1 MEKIFEQVKDYA
13 DNAHGEQLRKYT
25 PDRYIVHPIRVML
38 ICQEY
43 TEDLA
48 ILSAALLHDVLE
60 DTPVQK
66 DELKDFLMTV
76 MSPEQAIT
84 TLNYVVELTDV
95 FTKEAYPALNRKKR
109 KAKEIERL
117 GKVSKESQTIKYADI
132 IDNSNE
138 IVDHD
143 PNFAPVFLSEC
154 RQILSNMPDGNPE
167 LYQRAIKTVEEAL
180 KKRG

>member
-1 MEKIFEQVKDYA
+1 METILEQVKDYA
-13 DNAHGEQLRKYT
+13 DKAHGEQLRKYT

-38 ICQEY
+38 ICREY
-43 TEDLA
+43 TDDIA

-66 DELKDFLMTV
+66 EELKEFLMKV

-84 TLNYVVELTDV
+84 TLRYVMELTDV
-95 FTKEAYPALNRKKR
+95 FTKEDYPALNRKRR
-109 KAKEIERL
+109 KLKEVERL

-154 RQILSNMPDGNPE
+154 RAILSKMLEGNPE